1 VAIGFFLIGAI
12 ILLFDDNRLGGIPFI
27 VIGLFEIIKYPTR
40 EKRWVKKKEKQGIF
54 DKNLEFKIL
63 NDRLNIHWDK
73 EEKSHLFSSMRKC
86 LISDTGIL
94 FKVSW
99 TEYYYI
105 SFKSLDSNVNEADL
119 IDLLN
124 KGFEKNKIIVKRTHN
139 IT

>member
-1 VAIGFFLIGAI
+1 MRQYRPAGYVFIAIGVL
-12 ILLFDDNRLGGIPFI
+12 
-27 VIGLFEIIKYPTR
+27 EIIKYPSR
-40 EKRWVKKKEKQGIF
+40 VKRWVKKKEKQGIF
-54 DKNLEFKIL
+54 NKNLEFKII

-99 TEYYYI
+99 QEYYYI
-105 SFKSLDSNVNEADL
+105 SFKSLDSNVNESDL

-124 KGFEKNKIIVKRTHN
+124 KGFEKSKIIVKRTHN